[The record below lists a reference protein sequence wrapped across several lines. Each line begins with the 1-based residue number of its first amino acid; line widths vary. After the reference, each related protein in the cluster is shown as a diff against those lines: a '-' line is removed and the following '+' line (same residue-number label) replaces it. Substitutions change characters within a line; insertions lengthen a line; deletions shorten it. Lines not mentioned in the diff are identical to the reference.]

1 MQAISQFFHHLH
13 SLPELIRWG
22 GLAVLISFIF
32 AETGLFIGF
41 FLPGDSLLVTAG
53 LFAAK
58 GDLSIVKVLLGAV
71 VAAILGHAVG
81 YWFGQKAGERLY
93 ARPDSRFFKRKHL
106 QDTQAFYEKHGAKT
120 IVLSRFVPIV
130 RTFAPIVAGVAHMSY
145 KRFMLYNIVGG
156 IGWVF
161 SMCLLGYFLG
171 QRIPGIDKHIDLMVV
186 IIVAVSLVPVAIH
199 AYQERAHAQPAG
211 RDKPR
216 AEPPVYTEK
225 PR

>member
-1 MQAISQFFHHLH
+1 MHAISQLFHHLH

-58 GDLSIVKVLLGAV
+58 GDLSIVQVLLGAT

-106 QDTQAFYEKHGAKT
+106 QDTQAFYAKHGAKM

-145 KRFMLYNIVGG
+145 KRFMVYNIVGG

-171 QRIPGIDKHIDLMVV
+171 QRIPGMDKHIDLMVV

-199 AYQERAHAQPAG
+199 AYQERARAQPAG
-211 RDKPR
+211 GDKPR

>member
-1 MQAISQFFHHLH
+1 MPAISQLFHHLH

-58 GDLSIVKVLLGAV
+58 GDLPIVQVLLGATA
-71 VAAILGHAVG
+71 AAILGHAVG

-106 QDTQAFYEKHGAKT
+106 KDTQAFYEKHGAKM

-145 KRFMLYNIVGG
+145 KRFMLYNIAGG

-171 QRIPGIDKHIDLMVV
+171 QRIPGVDKHIDLVVV

-199 AYQERAHAQPAG
+199 AYQERAHAHAAG
-211 RDKPR
+211 GDKPR
-216 AEPPVYTEK
+216 AEPPVYTNE